1 MFLKRLNSILVFCFV
16 VNVLTAQKTN
26 DIKLLTQ
33 KKEFISGSAI
43 QLSFKNT
50 SKEQIKLI
58 VKNSYGT
65 RILNASQKENTIN
78 FIIPEYISKV
88 RGNLFWKIISK
99 SNQLSGS
106 IRILPSE
113 KPKTIE
119 TYLGPPSI
127 IAGGKDFTMLV
138 TIPTDKFDNPLKE
151 KTTINIKT
159 QFLENESISEEKTNN
174 IIAYKNIFSPIK
186 SGRMIISS
194 ESHQLNSTEFDAA
207 IMPDNAVNYDI
218 FYSQNHNY
226 ADGNQIT
233 SFYTSTIRDNHQNI
247 ISDGTYVY
255 FIVQNKNNKIL
266 KTSGTTI
273 NGVATAKIIHPDK
286 EENWQISS
294 YIQGIAESNNT
305 LNLTFNKAVL
315 DYNYELLDHN
325 RTITVGPIKSFQNQ
339 MIPDGLE
346 VSLILLKEGKE
357 IYKTLK
363 TSRKGFV
370 SFKIDKNIYPDGI
383 YNIRIKSA
391 GITKELQKIKLW

>member
-151 KTTINIKT
+151 KTPVNIKT
-159 QFLENESISEEKTNN
+159 QFLENESISREKTNN

-233 SFYTSTIRDNHQNI
+233 SFYTSTIRDN
-247 ISDGTYVY
+247 T
-255 FIVQNKNNKIL
+255 KIL
-266 KTSGTTI
+266 
-273 NGVATAKIIHPDK
+273 
-286 EENWQISS
+286 
-294 YIQGIAESNNT
+294 
-305 LNLTFNKAVL
+305 
-315 DYNYELLDHN
+315 
-325 RTITVGPIKSFQNQ
+325 
-339 MIPDGLE
+339 
-346 VSLILLKEGKE
+346 
-357 IYKTLK
+357 
-363 TSRKGFV
+363 
-370 SFKIDKNIYPDGI
+370 
-383 YNIRIKSA
+383 
-391 GITKELQKIKLW
+391 

>member
-1 MFLKRLNSILVFCFV
+1 MVLKRLNSILVFCFV
-16 VNVLTAQKTN
+16 VNMLAAQKTN

-58 VKNSYGT
+58 
-65 RILNASQKENTIN
+65 
-78 FIIPEYISKV
+78 
-88 RGNLFWKIISK
+88 
-99 SNQLSGS
+99 GS
-106 IRILPSE
+106 IKILPNE

-151 KTTINIKT
+151 KTTVNIKT

-174 IIAYKNIFSPIK
+174 IIVYKNIFSPLK

-233 SFYTSTIRDNHQNI
+233 SFYTSTIRDAHQNI

-255 FIVQNKNNKIL
+255 FIVQNN
-266 KTSGTTI
+266 
-273 NGVATAKIIHPDK
+273 P
-286 EENWQISS
+286 
-294 YIQGIAESNNT
+294 
-305 LNLTFNKAVL
+305 
-315 DYNYELLDHN
+315 
-325 RTITVGPIKSFQNQ
+325 
-339 MIPDGLE
+339 
-346 VSLILLKEGKE
+346 LI
-357 IYKTLK
+357 Y
-363 TSRKGFV
+363 
-370 SFKIDKNIYPDGI
+370 
-383 YNIRIKSA
+383 
-391 GITKELQKIKLW
+391 